1 MIKAIY
7 LFFCKRI
14 KRLLRED
21 LQLHFLWSNILTML
35 AVFWPV
41 MIVSGIDATLLK
53 ELSDVWTKGHWNWD
67 DVIFG
72 VAGAFAAWYTIYGGV
87 SGVFI

>member
-1 MIKAIY
+1 MIKIKY
-7 LFFCKRI
+7 LLFCKRV

-21 LQLHFLWSNILTML
+21 LQLHFLWSYFLTML
-35 AVFWPV
+35 AVLWPI
-41 MIVSGIDATLLK
+41 MIVSGIVATILK
-53 ELSDVWTKGHWNWD
+53 ELSDKWIKGHWSWD

-87 SGVFI
+87 FGVLI

>member
-14 KRLLRED
+14 KRVFRED
-21 LQLHFLWSNILTML
+21 LQLHFLWSYFLTML
-35 AVFWPV
+35 AVFWPI
-41 MIVSGIDATLLK
+41 MIVSGVVATLIK
-53 ELSDVWTKGHWNWD
+53 EGLDLWSKGRWNWD

-72 VAGAFAAWYTIYGGV
+72 VVGAFAAWYTIYGGV
-87 SGVFI
+87 FI